1 MKYSFFAILL
11 LVGCTDLDLSTTAT
25 ACRDTA
31 NNSYARGSALQEIIA
46 RYTKLGI
53 PGISMAVR
61 HGSTRWEGAAGFASI
76 EQRMAMQPCHLLYS
90 QSVAKVYTAVTILQ
104 LKEEGKIDLDQ
115 SIRLYLPEK
124 IWKRIEHSDV
134 ITPRMLLNHTSGVF
148 DYAYDYGSVTYLLNN
163 GDRVWSQRF
172 LLDFILDKKPLF
184 FPGTR
189 YSYSNSGYTLLA
201 VMAEHV
207 SGKKHAQL
215 IREKI
220 LSPAG
225 LLRTF
230 YKDEIPAVVDQ
241 GLVNSYFDRFSDGR
255 LENISQPQ
263 LNNIL
268 SMMGDDS
275 IVATSRDYVDFLD
288 ALARGVFLSGT
299 TMTEMKTWVNN
310 SKGKPA
316 YGLGLAYHLE
326 GEQWGFG
333 HAGGGLGAGCILY
346 HFPEKDVT
354 VFLGVNMCTLLE
366 GPATDQIEKMRKE
379 IFDVLFQK

>member
-1 MKYSFFAILL
+1 MKYSFFTILL
-11 LVGCTDLDLSTTAT
+11 LVGCADLDLSTRASS
-25 ACRDTA
+25 CPDTP
-31 NNSYARGSALQEIIA
+31 NNTYARGAALQEIIS
-46 RYTKLGI
+46 RYVKLGI

-61 HGSTRWEGAAGFASI
+61 DGNTRWEGAAGFASI
-76 EQRMAMQPCHLLYS
+76 EQRVAMQSCHLLYS
-90 QSVAKVYTAVTILQ
+90 QSVAKVYTGVTILQ

-172 LLDFILDKKPLF
+172 LLDFILDQKPLF
-184 FPGTR
+184 YPGTK
-189 YSYSNSGYTLLA
+189 YSYANSGYTLLA

-207 SGKKHAQL
+207 SGKTHTQL

-220 LSPAG
+220 LTPAG
-225 LLRTF
+225 LQRTF
-230 YKDEIPAVVDQ
+230 YKDEIPAVVAQ
-241 GLVNSYFDRFSDGR
+241 GLVNSYFDRFSDGV
-255 LENISQPQ
+255 LENISKPQ

-268 SMMGDDS
+268 SLMGDDS
-275 IVATSRDYVDFLD
+275 IVASSRDFVDFLD
-288 ALARGVFLSGT
+288 ALARGAFLSNA
-299 TMTEMKTWVNN
+299 TMAEMKTWVNN

-326 GEQWGFG
+326 GDEWGFG
-333 HAGGGLGAGCILY
+333 HSGGGLGAGCILY

-366 GPATDQIEKMRKE
+366 GPATDQIEKLRRE